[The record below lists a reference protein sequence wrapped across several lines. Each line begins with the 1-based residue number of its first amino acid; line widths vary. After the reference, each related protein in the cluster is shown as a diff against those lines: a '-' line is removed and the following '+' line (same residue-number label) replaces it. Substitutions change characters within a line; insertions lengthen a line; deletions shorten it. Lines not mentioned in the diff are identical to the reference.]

1 MWRETFYS
9 QSVHA
14 LLSGKNRANDLKH
27 VKELLQVLQFW
38 GKRHVVPLLRIHYLF
53 IIFLLCV
60 FFAIWSC
67 CALLSQSTKISRMTF
82 SSTERRNRRD
92 CFLRVIM
99 PKRAQQKRF
108 QITKAVSLPT
118 WGRFSNLVLSISF
131 EHWEGGL
138 RYPQKSWIRLTVNNV
153 SDRIRAQV
161 LQCTRWAGSNGEKQ
175 VSHHYG
181 KLIFDTRDFIFE
193 N

>member
-1 MWRETFYS
+1 MS
-9 QSVHA
+9 
-14 LLSGKNRANDLKH
+14 KNFFRYYN
-27 VKELLQVLQFW
+27 FW
-38 GKRHVVPLLRIHYLF
+38 GKKKHIVPLLRIHYLF

-99 PKRAQQKRF
+99 PKRAQQKGSQINNF
-108 QITKAVSLPT
+108 QP
-118 WGRFSNLVLSISF
+118 F
-131 EHWEGGL
+131 EHWEEGL
-138 RYPQKSWIRLTVNNV
+138 KYPRRSWILLTLNYV

-161 LQCTRWAGSNGEKQ
+161 LQCIRRAGRNGEKQ
-175 VSHHYG
+175 VSRHYG
-181 KLIFDTRDFIFE
+181 KLIFDTRGFTCE